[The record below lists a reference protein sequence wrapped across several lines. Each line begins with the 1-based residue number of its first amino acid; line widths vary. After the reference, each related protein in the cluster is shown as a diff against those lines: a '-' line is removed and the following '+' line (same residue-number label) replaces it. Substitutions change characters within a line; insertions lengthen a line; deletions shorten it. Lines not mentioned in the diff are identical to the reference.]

1 MLYLL
6 GVAILY
12 IYACIHIQV
21 EYSKHLFCIILLTLL
36 ILYLQVTL
44 TKACNLSASDSD
56 YVDQLLCTYEA
67 LEMLNLSSSQAYCSE
82 RLEKLF
88 CNASMECND
97 EPCVKDLICQQ
108 MQRENCT
115 EIYEETKWLFDCKEN
130 GETGMLNCS
139 DQFDL
144 ANNGSVC
151 LPLCGEF
158 SQYSETYTTPHII
171 ILATSLFIG
180 IVGGITVIV
189 VSFRKRKKM

>member
-1 MLYLL
+1 M
-6 GVAILY
+6 
-12 IYACIHIQV
+12 
-21 EYSKHLFCIILLTLL
+21 
-36 ILYLQVTL
+36 
-44 TKACNLSASDSD
+44 
-56 YVDQLLCTYEA
+56 DQLLCTYEA
-67 LEMLNLSSSQAYCSE
+67 LGMLKLSLSQDYCSE

-97 EPCVKDLICQQ
+97 ESCVKDLICQQ
-108 MQRENCT
+108 MQQENCT
-115 EIYEETKWLFDCKEN
+115 EIYEETKWLFDCKEYR
-130 GETGMLNCS
+130 ETGMLNCS